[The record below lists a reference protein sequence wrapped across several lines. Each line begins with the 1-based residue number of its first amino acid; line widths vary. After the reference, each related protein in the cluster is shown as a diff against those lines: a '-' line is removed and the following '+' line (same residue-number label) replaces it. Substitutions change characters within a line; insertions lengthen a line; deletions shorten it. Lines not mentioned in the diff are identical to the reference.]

1 MVVYAQVLVQAL
13 EMALMIQMMAAAAAA
28 AVADFSVV
36 MEAL

>member
-1 MVVYAQVLVQAL
+1 MLVKAL